1 NQTYLD
7 RNLLFVEKLGRGYAW
22 LDTGTHNSLTDA
34 SNFIETVEKRQ
45 GLKIACIEE
54 IAYRMGFID
63 GEQVLRLA
71 QPLLKSD
78 YGQYLLDLIDK

>member
-1 NQTYLD
+1 
-7 RNLLFVEKLGRGYAW
+7 
-22 LDTGTHNSLTDA
+22 
-34 SNFIETVEKRQ
+34 
-45 GLKIACIEE
+45 
-54 IAYRMGFID
+54 YRMGFID